1 MSENNHNLR
10 FLEEHLKKNPESILF
25 ARLAEAYLKDQK
37 FNEAIAVCEEGLKKH
52 PYYVTGHLVLG
63 KCYLANK
70 LYDQAEKE
78 FKRVLLFDP
87 KYLAAHKYYGD
98 LMQEIG
104 WENTCESSYKK
115 ILQIDPLDEVARSR
129 VMEFAAKQPPE
140 PRPPVPAEAPV
151 LGVSTEI
158 DFDAISPVAVDSI
171 DDELLFKEPAAETIL
186 PPEPE
191 PAPEFKPEPEP
202 EAKPEP
208 SKIAASEID
217 DRKIEEFSGILDD
230 IFKDEVVKDNTAIK
244 PDDDLI
250 SDFQS
255 NPKNFVD
262 DFDAFRPEMDRPQP
276 IATQPP
282 PKREFEDFT
291 DLNFETKYTEPKES
305 FTPPAPKPKIKK
317 DEPVIFHPQKPKKGE
332 KIVTPTLGEIY
343 AAQGQYSKAIDVFAV
358 LIKKYPKNEVFPQK
372 IKILQQKLEEQK
384 NASKN

>member
-37 FNEAIAVCEEGLKKH
+37 FTEAIVVCENGLKKH
-52 PYYVTGHLVLG
+52 PFYVTGHLVLG

-87 KYLAAHKYYGD
+87 KYLAAHKFYGD

-129 VMEFAAKQPPE
+129 VMEFAARQTPEPQPP
-140 PRPPVPAEAPV
+140 AISEAPAP
-151 LGVSTEI
+151 GPSAEI

-171 DDELLFKEPAAETIL
+171 DEELLFKEP
-186 PPEPE
+186 EPE
-191 PAPEFKPEPEP
+191 KTLLAEPGPVPEFKPEPES
-202 EAKPEP
+202 KPEP
-208 SKIAASEID
+208 TRRTAPEID

-230 IFKDEVVKDNTAIK
+230 IFKDEVVKDKTGIQ
-244 PDDDLI
+244 PEDDLL
-250 SDFQS
+250 SEFQG
-255 NPKNFVD
+255 NPKNFVNE
-262 DFDAFRPEMDRPQP
+262 FDAFRPEVDRPQP
-276 IATQPP
+276 MVTQPP
-282 PKREFEDFT
+282 PDREFEDFT
-291 DLNFETKYTEPKES
+291 DLDFEPKRTEPVES
-305 FTPPAPKPKIKK
+305 LKTPASEPKIKK
-317 DEPVIFHPQKPKKGE
+317 DEPLMFHTQKPKKGE

-343 AAQGQYSKAIDVFAV
+343 AAQGQYAKAIDVFE
-358 LIKKYPKNEVFPQK
+358 LLKKKYPKNEVFPQK
-372 IKILQQKLEEQK
+372 IEVLQQKLEEQK